1 MNEQI
6 EKRVSKKQIVEF
18 FFHVDSLNYF
28 FLIKIK
34 QMSSMTIIIIQNNI
48 SKTRYVI
55 FFRFNRHSESKINSD
70 RVNKIIAIKMNSS
83 FSIEKIMII
92 KIII

>member
-1 MNEQI
+1 
-6 EKRVSKKQIVEF
+6 
-18 FFHVDSLNYF
+18 
-28 FLIKIK
+28 
-34 QMSSMTIIIIQNNI
+34 MSSMTIIIIQNNI

-83 FSIEKIMII
+83 FSIEVL
-92 KIII
+92 IIINNIIIEDNDYKNNHLIYIFFLKTFKRKK